1 MKGGG
6 RKAARGKQDDAT
18 PDIFADAVA
27 VGDKPPPKAG
37 AGSGGIPAKPLVS
50 SSGNGDD
57 SIDMAAFAERSY
69 LTYAMSVVRGRAIP
83 NVEDVQKPVQR
94 RILYVRDREI
104 GRAHV

>member
-18 PDIFADAVA
+18 PDLFADAVA
-27 VGDKPPPKAG
+27 VGDRPPPKAG
-37 AGSGGIPAKPLVS
+37 AGSSGPPAKPPVG

-83 NVEDVQKPVQR
+83 NVED
-94 RILYVRDREI
+94 
-104 GRAHV
+104 G